1 MTEYTTLEVVWFLLL
16 GVIWIG
22 YFALEGYDY
31 GAVMLTRVAGRTRSE
46 RRMVIH
52 SIGPWWDANQVWL
65 IVAAA
70 ATFAAFPGWYATL
83 FSGFYFIP
91 LLILVGLILRG
102 VAFEFWGKEDNPGWR
117 SAWEWAAIV
126 GSALPA
132 FLWGLVWANIVRGTP
147 IDGTGEATGGLGDL
161 LGGYALL
168 GGAATLTLF
177 LFHGA
182 IFLALRIEGP
192 VAARALRIAR
202 VAGVAAALVSI
213 AFLAWTIGMQ
223 ADRGGIEPL
232 SLACAI
238 AGSVLVVVAV
248 PLAAR
253 RPLAAVAATTGA
265 IAMLLCTLLVDL
277 FPHVMIS
284 STSPDDNL
292 TLHATASGKYTLTA
306 MLIVTAAL
314 MPLVL
319 AYQAWSHRVFAH
331 RLRPSDYAPHP

>member
-1 MTEYTTLEVVWFLLL
+1 MQYTTLEVVWFLLL
-16 GVIWIG
+16 SILWIG

-31 GAVMLTRVAGRTRSE
+31 GAVMLTRAVGRERWE

-70 ATFAAFPGWYATL
+70 GTLAAFPGWYATL
-83 FSGFYFIP
+83 FSGFYLIP

-102 VAFEFWGKEDNPGWR
+102 VAFEFWGKDDSPAWR

-132 FLWGLVWANIVRGTP
+132 LLWGLVWANMVHGTP
-147 IDGTGEATGGLGDL
+147 IDARGDATGGIGDL
-161 LGGYALL
+161 LGGYAWL
-168 GGAATLTLF
+168 GGLAMLTLI

-182 IFLALRIEGP
+182 VFLALRVDEP
-192 VAARALRIAR
+192 LLSRSLRIAR
-202 VAGVAAALVSI
+202 GAGAVAAVLTI
-213 AFLAWTIGMQ
+213 AFLGWTIATQ

-232 SLACAI
+232 SLACAVLSG
-238 AGSVLVVVAV
+238 ALVVAAV
-248 PLAAR
+248 PLAAG
-253 RPLAAVAATTGA
+253 RPLLAVGATTGA
-265 IAMLLCTLLVDL
+265 IAFLMCALLVDL

-284 STSPDDNL
+284 STSSANSL
-292 TLHATASGKYTLTA
+292 TLHETASSSRTLTLMTVVA
-306 MLIVTAAL
+306 GVTL
-314 MPLVL
+314 PFVL

-331 RLRPSDYAPHP
+331 RLRASDYAPHQ

>member
-1 MTEYTTLEVVWFLLL
+1 MTQYTTLEVIWFLLL
-16 GVIWIG
+16 GVLWIG

-31 GAVMLTRVAGRTRSE
+31 GATMLTRIAGRERWE

-102 VAFEFWGKEDNPGWR
+102 VAFEFWGKEDSPGWR

-126 GSALPA
+126 GSVLPA
-132 FLWGLVWANIVRGTP
+132 FLWGLVWANIVHGTP
-147 IDGTGEATGGLGDL
+147 IDRRGEATGSLGDL

-168 GGAATLTLF
+168 GGVATLSLF

-182 IFLALRIEGP
+182 IFLALRVEDP
-192 VAARALRIAR
+192 VAARALRAAR
-202 VAGVAAALVSI
+202 VAGVAAAVATI
-213 AFLAWTIGMQ
+213 AFLAWTIATQ
-223 ADRGGIEPL
+223 ADREGAEPL
-232 SLACAI
+232 SLTCAI
-238 AGSVLVVVAV
+238 ASGALVVVAV

-265 IAMLLCTLLVDL
+265 IALLFCALLVDL

-284 STSPDDNL
+284 STNPRSSVVS
-292 TLHATASGKYTLTA
+292 T
-306 MLIVTAAL
+306 
-314 MPLVL
+314 
-319 AYQAWSHRVFAH
+319 
-331 RLRPSDYAPHP
+331 

>member
-1 MTEYTTLEVVWFLLL
+1 MTQYTTLEVIWFLLL
-16 GVIWIG
+16 GVLWIG

-31 GAVMLTRVAGRTRSE
+31 GATMLTRIAGRERWE

-91 LLILVGLILRG
+91 LLILIGLILRG
-102 VAFEFWGKEDNPGWR
+102 VAFEFWGKEDSPGWR

-147 IDGTGEATGGLGDL
+147 IDGNGEATGGLGDL

-182 IFLALRIEGP
+182 IFLALRVEGP
-192 VAARALRIAR
+192 VAVRALRIAR
-202 VAGVAAALVSI
+202 VAGIAAALVSI
-213 AFLAWTIGMQ
+213 AFLAW
-223 ADRGGIEPL
+223 
-232 SLACAI
+232 
-238 AGSVLVVVAV
+238 
-248 PLAAR
+248 
-253 RPLAAVAATTGA
+253 
-265 IAMLLCTLLVDL
+265 
-277 FPHVMIS
+277 
-284 STSPDDNL
+284 
-292 TLHATASGKYTLTA
+292 
-306 MLIVTAAL
+306 
-314 MPLVL
+314 
-319 AYQAWSHRVFAH
+319 
-331 RLRPSDYAPHP
+331 

>member
-16 GVIWIG
+16 SVLWIG

-31 GAVMLTRVAGRTRSE
+31 GAIMLTRVVGRERWE

-52 SIGPWWDANQVWL
+52 SVGPWWDANQVWL

-70 ATFAAFPGWYATL
+70 GTFAAFPGWYATL

-102 VAFEFWGKEDNPGWR
+102 VAFEFWGKEDSPAWR
-117 SAWEWAAIV
+117 GAWEWAAIV

-132 FLWGLVWANIVRGTP
+132 LLWGLVWANVVRGTP
-147 IDGTGEATGGLGDL
+147 IDAKGEATGGLGDL
-161 LGGYALL
+161 LGPYALL
-168 GGAATLTLF
+168 GGLTTLALF

-182 IFLALRIEGP
+182 IFLALRVEGP
-192 VAARALRIAR
+192 MAARALRAAR
-202 VAGVAAALVSI
+202 VTGVAAAMATI
-213 AFLAWTIGMQ
+213 AFLAWTLGTQ
-223 ADRGGIEPL
+223 ADRTGIEPL

-238 AGSVLVVVAV
+238 AAGVLVVLAV

-253 RPLAAVAATTGA
+253 RPPVAVLATTGA
-265 IAMLLCTLLVDL
+265 IAMLFCALFADL

-284 STSPDDNL
+284 STDPADSL
-292 TLHATASGKYTLTA
+292 TLHDTASGSYTLTA
-306 MLIVTAAL
+306 MVIVAGAL
-314 MPLVL
+314 LPFVL
-319 AYQAWSHRVFAH
+319 AYQAWSHRVFGH
-331 RLRPSDYAPHP
+331 RLRSSDYAPHP